1 MPGSDSPLVRSEVR
15 HSDDGPVSTHTQ
27 AEAPLAAVT
36 ASATCLSSI
45 YPDGAY
51 IRSIMR
57 FDAVATPTTRA
68 AQHPPCAA
76 VVPQSNRAVASEQTY
91 DVTRK
96 YLSTNDL
103 EQPGSCAGCAEMS
116 CRVVRGSL
124 SVGWRDLRCTVLV
137 PLFGDG

>member
-1 MPGSDSPLVRSEVR
+1 MGAEITRPVPGSDSPLVRSEVR
-15 HSDDGPVSTHTQ
+15 HFDDGLVSSHTQ

-76 VVPQSNRAVASEQTY
+76 RNRTVPSPPNKPT
-91 DVTRK
+91 T
-96 YLSTNDL
+96 
-103 EQPGSCAGCAEMS
+103 
-116 CRVVRGSL
+116 
-124 SVGWRDLRCTVLV
+124 
-137 PLFGDG
+137 